1 MDKLG
6 RRGEHELQGIV
17 KLLPPTFRSPL
28 AESLGVG
35 WRIVENAVVKTS
47 ATTGDV
53 TQLSAESN
61 TNVVVKTS
69 ATTGDVTQL
78 QGTWDSRS

>member
-17 KLLPPTFRSPL
+17 KLRPPTFRSPL

-35 WRIVENAVVKTS
+35 WRRVVIV
-47 ATTGDV
+47 
-53 TQLSAESN
+53 
-61 TNVVVKTS
+61 
-69 ATTGDVTQL
+69 
-78 QGTWDSRS
+78 R